1 MRGVSSVWLRR
12 LGMAALFAV
21 ALGYLP
27 YHLYGSSGLA
37 RYVKLRRERDALHA
51 ANLKQYRENQRL
63 RAELEELSDD
73 DAADDS
79 APAGAASLSRA
90 AVERAA
96 RDELGLVKPGEIVY
110 KVADVPAPAL
120 SPASEAR

>member
-1 MRGVSSVWLRR
+1 
-12 LGMAALFAV
+12 MAVLFAV
-21 ALGYLP
+21 ALGYVP

-51 ANLKQYRENQRL
+51 ANLERYRTNQRL
-63 RAELEELSDD
+63 RAELDELSDD
-73 DAADDS
+73 DPEGDALRDS
-79 APAGAASLSRA
+79 SSATHSLSRA

-110 KVADVPAPAL
+110 KVADVPTAAL
-120 SPASEAR
+120 SPTSEAR